1 MKKFKAKL
9 MALLVAVGCCSVCL
23 GAGVALAQQEP
34 VNITASAEVTTH
46 NIGALTL
53 HVNSQPWGGAGGASN
68 QLYLQR
74 ADGGALPVLT
84 WEHLFTYESGDG
96 FKVNGV
102 KKTPNEIKSTGEGFF
117 WLFNGLNAGDEITI
131 SGTFYCESMQ
141 TRYVI
146 EKSTFV
152 WNGTNWEVGV
162 DVSSYTAFMVDELY
176 GANGSSA
183 TALYAYDENHISPL
197 GGNDN
202 WADKLTFL
210 EGSGKGVCL
219 NGTPLTGWDIKQPGD
234 FYIGLGGATAQNGD
248 VVMIDGIFYNAEK
261 EVKVIFNNSCLQYDG
276 TTWVSY
282 GTSDSY
288 NVTQIG
294 QANGSSKTVI
304 YAYPLDENEKT
315 GISSWDHAFSFRKG
329 SGDGITL
336 NGDRLANW
344 GLKQPGDFYIVL
356 GKEAVEGDVLK
367 LDGIFYNTDP
377 EISAQIEFHD
387 STLQYDGANWV
398 AYKEVTIAPT
408 NIGKVQ
414 IGGGSSESA
423 VYFAPINIK
432 NFPVVDGSWAE
443 KLTFKIASG
452 AGVTINGER
461 IVMNDIKIP
470 GDIYVGLGK
479 TAAVGDIL
487 AIEGEF
493 YNETLGVNYKIA
505 ASKFIW
511 TGTAWEVAYTTYNV
525 GAVKSVEANDVVG
538 GYFAFNET
546 LPVNSWDYAYALE
559 SGKGITIN
567 GVSIDMNNNV
577 KSVERL
583 YAGFGEVKAG
593 DVLNIE
599 GTFYNLDTE
608 TKYVVSD
615 STFVFDGIAWVD
627 YIVCNL
633 GEVAGISGDNSGVY
647 MGFASG
653 VTLPV
658 DSWDHAFTLESGD
671 GIKVDDVAVDLS
683 NNNKSVGN
691 KLYVALTNVEE
702 GSVLSVSGTF
712 CNEAKRVKYIISDSQ
727 FVWNGSAWET
737 YVNYTTYEIGTV
749 VIGANSVAEKV
760 YFDPASGGKF
770 AVTDGTWTEKLT
782 FETGSGIGVTLNGT
796 QIDMGDIK
804 IPNNMFVGLGKTA
817 VTDDVLAIGGTFY
830 NANLAVK
837 YVIEESKF
845 TWNGSAW
852 EEYVDYTTYDVGKV
866 TIINKDSSATA
877 LNIDPVGGKWAVTDP
892 TWAEK
897 LTFLTG
903 SGVGITL
910 NGNQINMN
918 DIKIPNNL
926 YVALGTTAVAGDI
939 LVIGG
944 TFYNKNLAVKYIV
957 EESKFIFNGAD
968 WNELVSNY
976 TISNLKPTAS
986 STSKTPVYLKINGNT
1001 DLPIVNSSYSFT
1013 KGTITFVKQDGTD
1026 VSITAIK
1033 STADGFTFRFTGS
1046 KVADGDVLTLSGTV
1060 YCAALDVTYDIQACR
1075 IRWTGSAWELYVP
1088 TYEIGTVTIGANS
1101 SATAVYF
1108 DKASGD
1114 AFEVTDGTW
1123 AEKLTYES
1131 GTGVTLNGTKINMND
1146 IKIPNNLYVGLGTTA
1161 KKGDMLV
1168 IGGTFYNTNLDVKY
1182 VIEDSTFTFNG
1193 TNWVPYVAV
1202 TTYNIGALALHVNS
1216 TVGGAKGD
1224 NSLVYLTRADGEA
1237 LPVLD
1242 WGHAFV
1248 YESGTGF
1255 MVNGV
1260 QKTPTEI
1267 KSTRDGFYW
1276 KFNAAVPAGAT
1287 ITIGGTF
1294 LCETLA
1300 VKYVI
1305 EDSEFTWTG
1314 SAWVTPK
1321 PNYSNLVEGV
1331 AYDKV
1336 TILDLGL
1343 GLETTANGTFD
1354 GAGLS
1359 YVASSANTT
1368 GSVVFRF
1375 GFTASDVETNATDI
1389 RMRGTAWNGIRFIL
1403 GGGAL
1408 QSWYLEQSE
1417 GVALVNNQYYVI
1429 ELGAIDTADGNSI
1442 WIYAKVDGL
1451 LVISN
1456 VVAKTDVVVPL
1467 VGSEF
1472 DGTTFGDYTSN
1483 HISIYSGNSHA
1494 TWSDPDHVAVTY
1506 KTNLGMFVDYAERNS
1521 AYSLLGGK
1529 TYEMFIGWMAD
1540 GNLYEA
1546 GATISVGD
1554 DNLVFEALSIEFFL
1568 EDGAAIRLSDST
1580 NESGIRFT
1588 TRISEAGLTKLQNN
1602 GVTVVSYGTLI
1613 IPLDYLGAGQ
1623 APNLEQFNA
1632 GENIVKIPSTYQET
1646 EDGYVVYR
1654 GAMKKLNEGNY
1665 ERLFAGRSYMEIS
1678 VNGVN
1683 KIIYTNF
1690 DLDDNVRSIR
1700 YVAQEFKADTA
1711 EYNAISDTKKAVVD
1725 VYAAEGIIDL
1735 MNYKSYQDNNFLNL
1749 IAWYYPELDPSNQYD
1764 NQYNRDIAKDLT
1776 DAGMKAIYLD
1786 GAHHLDLNTDENI
1799 EKTRQIIHFFWSR
1812 GLYTIAF
1819 GSNASA
1825 NCYIDYSSRT
1835 FPDFSDCQG
1844 FLGFLVWDEP
1854 GSGSMSTLAS
1864 FANNFETIY
1873 AGSGVTF
1880 MVNLLPSYAT
1890 DFNAGSSY
1898 WWESSLDTLN
1908 KDAYK
1913 AYMQAYC
1920 ETVLSQLDGGKKWL
1934 SLDSYPINADYSLTP
1949 NFLFDLAML
1958 KYYAEQYDA
1967 HAHSVLQ
1974 SSGWI
1979 EGGNDS
1985 KNRMPEEAEL
1995 RMQAYTAMAFGMDSI
2010 SWWSYGNMR
2019 GDNQQ
2024 NPADNDTYYEP
2035 FKNVNVEL
2043 QKISHIYSAFNRWQG
2058 VILGTGKDNGVVDE
2072 DYEAYAAVK
2081 GQIGDYELS
2090 ATDTKH
2096 LASISTNKTD
2106 LNYLMG
2112 VSQDMNGNECYV
2124 ISNYN
2129 SHEEN
2134 RAQTLTLN
2142 FATNVTQVII
2152 YRGGEATPQAVNS
2165 KTLTISLATGEGVI
2179 VIPSALA

>member
-34 VNITASAEVTTH
+34 INITASAEETTH
-46 NIGALTL
+46 NLGELTL

-74 ADGGALPVLT
+74 ADGGALPFLT
-84 WEHLFTYESGDG
+84 WDHLFTYESGDG

-102 KKTPNEIKSTGEGFF
+102 RKTPNEVKSTDAGFF
-117 WLFNGLNAGDEITI
+117 WLFDALSAGDEITI
-131 SGTFYCESMQ
+131 GGTFYCETLQ

-152 WNGTNWEVGV
+152 WNGTNWSTVV
-162 DVSSYTAFMVDELY
+162 DVSAYTAFTVNEMY

-183 TALYAYDENHISPL
+183 TALYAYDENHVSPL
-197 GGNDN
+197 GN
-202 WADKLTFL
+202 WDDKLTFL
-210 EGSGKGVCL
+210 EGSGKGFCL
-219 NGTPLTGWDIKQPGD
+219 NGTPLANWEIKQPGD
-234 FYIGLGGATAQNGD
+234 FYIVLGGATAQNGD
-248 VVMIDGIFYNAEK
+248 VLTIDGIFYNAEK
-261 EVKVIFNNSCLQYDG
+261 AVKVIFNNSCLQYNG

-282 GTSDSY
+282 GTADSY
-288 NVTQIG
+288 NVTKIG
-294 QANGSSKTVI
+294 QANGSSNAAI
-304 YAYPLDENEKT
+304 YAYPLDENEKPA
-315 GISSWDHAFSFRKG
+315 ISSWTDAFSFRKG

-336 NGDRLANW
+336 NGDGLTGW
-344 GLKQPGDFYIVL
+344 ELKQPGDFYIVL

-367 LDGIFYNTDP
+367 LDGIFYNTDLG
-377 EISAQIEFHD
+377 AQIEFHD

-414 IGGGSSESA
+414 IGGGSSASA
-423 VYFAPINIK
+423 VYFAPVSGEFHAK
-432 NFPVVDGSWAE
+432 DGSWTE

-470 GDIYVGLGK
+470 NDIYVGLGK

-493 YNETLGVNYKIA
+493 YNETLDVNYKIA
-505 ASKFIW
+505 SSKFIW
-511 TGTAWEVAYTTYNV
+511 TGAAWEVAYTTYNV
-525 GAVKSVEANDVVG
+525 GAVKSVEANGLVG

-546 LPVNSWDYAYALE
+546 LPVNSWEYAYALE

-567 GVSIDMNNNV
+567 GVSINMNNNV

-615 STFVFDGIAWVD
+615 STFVFDGSAWVD

-633 GEVAGISGDNSGVY
+633 GEVVGLDGNAGGVY

-658 DSWDHAFTLESGD
+658 DSWDYAFALESGD
-671 GIKVDDVAVDLS
+671 GIKVDDVAVDLT

-691 KLYVALTNVEE
+691 KLYVALANVGE
-702 GSVLSVSGTF
+702 GSILSVSGTF
-712 CNEAKRVKYIISDSQ
+712 CNEAKRVKYIISDSK

-737 YVNYTTYEIGTV
+737 YVNYTTYDVG
-749 VIGANSVAEKV
+749 KV
-760 YFDPASGGKF
+760 TIINKDSSASALNIDPVGGKW
-770 AVTDGTWTEKLT
+770 AVTDSTWAEKLT
-782 FETGSGIGVTLNGT
+782 FLTGSGVGITLNGT
-796 QIDMGDIK
+796 QINMGDIK
-804 IPNNMFVGLGKTA
+804 IPNNLYVGLGTEAKA
-817 VTDDVLAIGGTFY
+817 WDVLVIGGTFY

-866 TIINKDSSATA
+866 TIINKDSSASA
-877 LNIDPVGGKWAVTDP
+877 LNIDPVGGKWAVTEP

-910 NGNQINMN
+910 NGTQINMN

-926 YVALGTTAVAGDI
+926 YVNLGTTAVAGDI

-957 EESKFIFNGAD
+957 EESKFIFNGTA

-1001 DLPIVNSSYSFT
+1001 DLPIVNSSYTFT
-1013 KGTITFVKQDGTD
+1013 KGTITFVKQDSTD

-1060 YCAALDVTYDIQACR
+1060 YCEALDVTYDIQACT
-1075 IRWTGSAWELYVP
+1075 IRWTGSAWEWYVP
-1088 TYEIGTVTIGANS
+1088 TYEIGTVVIGGGS

-1108 DKASGD
+1108 DKASGE
-1114 AFEVTDGTW
+1114 AFEVTEGTW
-1123 AEKLTYES
+1123 TEKLTYES
-1131 GTGVTLNGTKINMND
+1131 GTGITLNGTKINMND

-1168 IGGTFYNTNLDVKY
+1168 IGGTFYNDALLVKY

-1193 TNWVPYVAV
+1193 TNWVPYVAA

-1237 LPVLD
+1237 LPVLT
-1242 WGHAFV
+1242 WEHAFV

-1260 QKTPTEI
+1260 QQTPISI
-1267 KSTRDGFYW
+1267 KSTGDGFYW
-1276 KFNAAVPAGAT
+1276 QFNAAVPAGTT

-1343 GLETTANGTFD
+1343 GLETTANGKFD

-1389 RMRGTAWNGIRFIL
+1389 RMRGTEWNGIRFIL

-1408 QSWYLEQSE
+1408 QSYYLEQSE

-1483 HISIYSGNSHA
+1483 RISIYSGNSHA

-1506 KTNLGMFVDYAERNS
+1506 TTNLGTFVDYAERNS

-1529 TYEMFIGWMAD
+1529 TYEKFIGWMAD

-1546 GATISVGD
+1546 GATFDVGD
-1554 DNLVFEALSIEFFL
+1554 DNLVFTALSIEFFL

-1588 TRISEAGLTKLQNN
+1588 TKISEAGLTKLQNN

-1678 VNGVN
+1678 VGGVT

-1735 MNYKSYQDNNFLNL
+1735 MNYDSYKDNNFLNL

-1764 NQYNRDIAKDLT
+1764 NQHNRDIAKDLT

-1786 GAHHLDLNTDENI
+1786 GDHHLDLNTDENI

-1854 GSGSMSTLAS
+1854 GSGSISTLAS

-1890 DFNAGSSY
+1890 DFNAGSSN
-1898 WWESSLDTLN
+1898 WWESSLETLD
-1908 KDAYK
+1908 KAAYK

-1920 ETVLSQLDGGKKWL
+1920 ENVLSQLDGGKKWL
-1934 SLDSYPINADYSLTP
+1934 SLDSYPINADSSLTP

-1967 HAHSVLQ
+1967 HAHSALQ
-1974 SSGWI
+1974 ASGWV

-1995 RMQAYTAMAFGMDSI
+1995 RMQAYTAMAFGVDSI

-2024 NPADNDTYYEP
+2024 NPADNDTYYTR

-2043 QKISHIYSAFNRWQG
+2043 QNISHIYSAFNRWQG
-2058 VILGTGKDNGVVDE
+2058 VILGAGKDNGVVDE

-2096 LASISTNKTD
+2096 LASISTDKTN

-2134 RAQTLTLN
+2134 RAQTLTLK
-2142 FATNVTQVII
+2142 FATNVTEVII
-2152 YRGGEATPQAVNS
+2152 YRGGVATKQAVNS
-2165 KTLTISLATGEGVI
+2165 KTLTINLATGEGVI
-2179 VIPSALA
+2179 VIPSALAQ